1 MRRLI
6 FYPACMLMI
15 VVALFTSC
23 KKDAVST
30 TNSSTTLSKTPTGTL
45 VLGTVTTATTSG
57 TTTTD
62 TVVAV
67 NCFGRHSQPDSVAF
81 SALPTAI
88 STYLTTNY
96 AGYTAGKAFKIDSA
110 SVTTGYIVVIKYN
123 TNFVA
128 LKFTA
133 SGTFVA
139 ALEQRDKADI
149 NGRGFHEGG
158 PFDDRDGRHKDTVA
172 ISALPSTITAAFTK
186 AYPSDTLLHA
196 AVTPDSTYILIS
208 KNKGLYTTAIS
219 KTGTVLRHVAM
230 PNPPAGHCV
239 IASVAQTS
247 LPSNV
252 LTYLTTTY
260 PSYVFNAA
268 FKISVNDALKGYAVF
283 ITSNSTRYVVNFD
296 NSGNFVSTITVH

>member
-1 MRRLI
+1 MRRLTL
-6 FYPACMLMI
+6 YPACLLMI
-15 VVALFTSC
+15 GVALFTSC

-30 TNSSTTLSKTPTGTL
+30 TNSTTTLSKTGTGTL

-62 TVVAV
+62 TVGAV
-67 NCFGRHSQPDSVAF
+67 NCFGRHSRPDSVAF
-81 SALPTAI
+81 NTLPSTI
-88 STYLTTNY
+88 STYLSTNY
-96 AGYTAGKAFKIDSA
+96 SGYTAAKAFKIDSA

-123 TNFVA
+123 SNFVA

-133 SGTFVA
+133 TGTFVA
-139 ALEQRDKADI
+139 VLEQRDKDDI
-149 NGRGFHEGG
+149 DGPGFREGG
-158 PFDDRDGRHKDTVA
+158 PFGDRDGRHRDTVA
-172 ISALPSTITAAFTK
+172 LSVLPATVTAAFTP

-196 AVTPDSTYILIS
+196 SVTPDSTYILIS
-208 KNKGLYTTAIS
+208 KDKGLFTTAIS

-230 PNPPAGHCV
+230 PNPPAGRCV
-239 IASVAQTS
+239 IISVAQTS